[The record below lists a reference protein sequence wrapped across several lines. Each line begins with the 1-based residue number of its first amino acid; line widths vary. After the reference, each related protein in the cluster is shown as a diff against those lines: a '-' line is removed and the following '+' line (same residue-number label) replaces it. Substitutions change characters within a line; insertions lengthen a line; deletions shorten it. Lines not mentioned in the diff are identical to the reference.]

1 MNSALLL
8 KQVLEEVKK
17 AKWFKD
23 NPLFSIMNNLRGINA
38 GLGYCNVTELDI
50 LLCFSCLVFY
60 CCYIIYIIDK
70 KVFKDKWIS
79 NI

>member
-1 MNSALLL
+1 
-8 KQVLEEVKK
+8 
-17 AKWFKD
+17 
-23 NPLFSIMNNLRGINA
+23 MNNLRGINA

-70 KVFKDKWIS
+70 KVFKDKLIS